1 MLDKV
6 LKAPLTMVKP
16 RNSLA
21 FFKGAEATCGE
32 IVTAIKKCSRLK
44 DMPNFNVFWNFQP
57 INMF

>member
-44 DMPNFNVFWNFQP
+44 DMPNFNVF
-57 INMF
+57 